1 MYNKY
6 IIINIYKKK
15 LTKAQEPRGRGGG
28 LCYWSL
34 GEDKVQIHLYLYIG
48 LFIFNYNCAIVFC
61 LGRSHFPRVNKWSFQ
76 YLQREIIV
84 QYVNVDDDIYFS
96 NGCNF
101 LTRVKSAYVL
111 IMRCVDSY
119 CCIQL

>member
-1 MYNKY
+1 M
-6 IIINIYKKK
+6 
-15 LTKAQEPRGRGGG
+15 
-28 LCYWSL
+28 
-34 GEDKVQIHLYLYIG
+34 QIHLYLYIG

-84 QYVNVDDDIYFS
+84 HYVNVDDDIYFL